1 MSEIPKSYIDQAV
14 KPRGN
19 TVNERLNFLL
29 NWYVNTG
36 TKVSEDSNWDF
47 QIETNKIMAQ
57 FGTMLRPVLLKD
69 TDEDT
74 RNAIINFLPIAE
86 YMRINSRS
94 APANSFFTYLSVE
107 LNKVVGA

>member
-19 TVNERLNFLL
+19 TINERLNFLL

-36 TKVSEDSNWDF
+36 TKVSQDSNWDY

-74 RNAIINFLPIAE
+74 QNAIINFLPIAE

-107 LNKVVGA
+107 LRKVINA

>member
-1 MSEIPKSYIDQAV
+1 
-14 KPRGN
+14 
-19 TVNERLNFLL
+19 
-29 NWYVNTG
+29 
-36 TKVSEDSNWDF
+36 
-47 QIETNKIMAQ
+47 
-57 FGTMLRPVLLKD
+57 MLRPVLLKD

>member
-36 TKVSEDSNWDF
+36 TKVSEDSSWDF

-57 FGTMLRPVLLKD
+57 FGMMLRPVLLKD